1 MIHSITGWN
10 LARSPNYKSNTDLLY
25 PYSEVPYI
33 GNYKLV
39 RLPLPDDKFIDHVDY
54 WGEGRINVKEGSSGY
69 PNCYNVNHQYQLVSN
84 GPDRDKKI
92 PNRIPVISYTNCN
105 TSSYIKDNS
114 AKLVTLMGAPINKSC
129 AEDIARMVNCHE
141 GKVVVY
147 GFQSN
152 APDIS
157 NLDTALKGKGIY
169 ICDCCKLNVLLK
181 SITLFDENDYRAYLN
196 VTDLGEELYNNVLGD
211 KIENAVSISKVLKNN
226 EKGSKIVE
234 IVNKLLQNGK
244 KNIMEFAYQLWN
256 TDNRDIITNYFPIAF
271 KLIFNKDFVKIINKN
286 NLFALKLDEIED
298 SIQERIVLGDG
309 KDKASVK
316 VRWEIISV
324 HESNGL
330 YFKIM
335 DMEHGTLLRL
345 ANNEGDRKAK
355 ASSHEDS
362 KAHWLLEPIKVD
374 DDILFYI
381 LNKEYNQGLKFGD
394 TADEHGNKQV
404 LGHNGSV
411 REHPELYGW
420 FIAPW

>member
-10 LARSPNYKSNTDLLY
+10 HARSPNYKTNTDLLY

-69 PNCYNVNHQYQLVSN
+69 SNCYNVNHQYQLVSN

-105 TSSYIKDNS
+105 TSSFIKDNS
-114 AKLVTLMGAPINKSC
+114 VKLVTLMGAPINKSC
-129 AEDIARMVNCHE
+129 AEDIARMVNSHE

-147 GFQSN
+147 GFKST
-152 APDIS
+152 APDIR
-157 NLDTALKGKGIY
+157 NLEAALKGRGVY
-169 ICDCCKLNVLLK
+169 FCDRYYLSVLLK
-181 SITLFDENDYRAYLN
+181 SITLFDEKDYRAYLN
-196 VTDLGEELYNNVLGD
+196 VTDLGEELYNNVLDD
-211 KIENAVSISKVLKNN
+211 KIEDAVNIAKSLNTN
-226 EKGSKIVE
+226 DNGSKIVE
-234 IVNKLLQNGK
+234 IVNKLLENEK
-244 KNIMEFAYQLWN
+244 KHVMEFAYKLWN
-256 TDNRDIITNYFPIAF
+256 TDNRDVITNYFPISF
-271 KLIFNKDFVKIINKN
+271 KLIFNKDFVKIINKD
-286 NLFALKLDEIED
+286 NLFALKLNDIED
-298 SIQERIVLGDG
+298 SAEERIVLGDN
-309 KDKASVK
+309 KDTASVK
-316 VRWEIISV
+316 VRWEVIPIKGSK
-324 HESNGL
+324 SL

-345 ANNEGDRKAK
+345 ADNEGDKKAK
-355 ASSHEDS
+355 ASSHDDS
-362 KAHWLLEPIKVD
+362 NAHWLLEPIKVD

-381 LNKEYNQGLKFGD
+381 LNKEYSQGLKFGD
-394 TADEHGNKQV
+394 KTDEHGNKEL

-411 REHPELYGW
+411 RGHPELYGW

>member
-10 LARSPNYKSNTDLLY
+10 LARSPNYKTNTDLLY

-69 PNCYNVNHQYQLVSN
+69 ANCYNVNHQYQLVSN

-92 PNRIPVISYTNCN
+92 PNRIPVISYTNCD
-105 TSSYIKDNS
+105 TSGYVKDNYV
-114 AKLVTLMGAPINKSC
+114 KLVTLMGAPINKSC
-129 AEDIARMVNCHE
+129 AEDIARMVNSHE

-147 GFQSN
+147 GFKSN
-152 APDIS
+152 APDIR
-157 NLDTALKGKGIY
+157 NLEAALKEKCIY
-169 ICDCCKLNVLLK
+169 FCDHYNLNVLLK

-196 VTDLGEELYNNVLGD
+196 VTDLGEELYNNVLDG
-211 KIENAVSISKVLKNN
+211 KIENAVNIAMILKNN
-226 EKGSKIVE
+226 ENGSKIVE
-234 IVNKLLQNGK
+234 IVNRLLENEK
-244 KNIMEFAYQLWN
+244 KNIMEYAYNLWN
-256 TDNRDIITNYFPIAF
+256 TDKRDVITNYFPLAF
-271 KLIFNKDFVKIINKN
+271 KLILNKDFVKIINKD
-286 NLFALKLDEIED
+286 NLFTLKLDENED
-298 SIQERIVLGDG
+298 SSQERTVLGDG

-316 VRWEIISV
+316 VRWEVISV
-324 HESNGL
+324 YENNCL

-335 DMEHGTLLRL
+335 DMEHGTLLKL
-345 ANNEGDRKAK
+345 ADNEGDKIAK
-355 ASSHEDS
+355 ASSVDDS
-362 KAHWLLEPIKVD
+362 KSQWLLKPIKVD

-381 LNKEYNQGLKFGD
+381 INKQYIQGLKLGD
-394 TADEHGNKQV
+394 KTDEHGNKQL

-411 REHPELYGW
+411 SGHPELYGW